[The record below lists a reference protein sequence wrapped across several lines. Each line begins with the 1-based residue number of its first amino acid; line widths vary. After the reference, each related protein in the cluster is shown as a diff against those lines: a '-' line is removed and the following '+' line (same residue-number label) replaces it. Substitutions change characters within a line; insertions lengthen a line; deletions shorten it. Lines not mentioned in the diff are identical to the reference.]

1 MNFESDKVMSRTF
14 FLSVKL
20 VRNLSLNIF
29 LRFSQ
34 KLAGNSILI
43 NSEVFF
49 KKMCWPQT
57 ESGCIIDPE
66 IGKRFPGHFRFGI
79 IK

>member
-1 MNFESDKVMSRTF
+1 MSGFVAVSLGTISIELFVVSQVNKSSTDVSDSGWHK
-14 FLSVKL
+14 
-20 VRNLSLNIF
+20 
-29 LRFSQ
+29 
-34 KLAGNSILI
+34 GI

-49 KKMCWPQT
+49 KNNLCWPQT

>member
-1 MNFESDKVMSRTF
+1 MNFESDKVMSRIF

-20 VRNLSLNIF
+20 IRNLSLNIF

-34 KLAGNSILI
+34 KLAGNSILLTQKF
-43 NSEVFF
+43 SL
-49 KKMCWPQT
+49 KKLCWPQT